1 MAQGI
6 FLGTS
11 VINGVP
17 TLFQYTMETGNPVV
31 LVEKFTPSKEELLNP
46 TPVSFDTGK
55 NLDIYGGDKHPVVI
69 GKINPLDYPEPLRQ
83 KLLSTPHLEKGV
95 HCRVVPDEE

>member
-46 TPVSFDTGK
+46 QPVDFSLFASGGNEEFVFSQPLAESFAA
-55 NLDIYGGDKHPVVI
+55 
-69 GKINPLDYPEPLRQ
+69 
-83 KLLSTPHLEKGV
+83 KGV
-95 HCRVVPDEE
+95 KCRVVPDEE